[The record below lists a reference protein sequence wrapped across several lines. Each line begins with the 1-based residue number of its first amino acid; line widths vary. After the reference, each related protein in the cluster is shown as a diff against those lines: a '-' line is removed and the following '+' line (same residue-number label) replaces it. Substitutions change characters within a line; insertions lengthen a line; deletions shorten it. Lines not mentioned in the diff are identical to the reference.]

1 MRLAATHFST
11 INTAYDLHNIIL
23 YSWNFSDFIDSGSNT
38 LIKGATEVQHPGFEP
53 ATFSEVP
60 ISQLHTEMLKWK
72 SGKHSFHFPD
82 QISVFA
88 LHWAS
93 P

>member
-53 ATFSEVP
+53 ATLELRSSNITAP
-60 ISQLHTEMLKWK
+60 HWDAEME
-72 SGKHSFHFPD
+72 
-82 QISVFA
+82 IR
-88 LHWAS
+88 
-93 P
+93 